1 MIFSSVID
9 LKGQPKPR
17 SSPALTVSA
26 PLCGQF
32 SFLGALA
39 GRVARAASALRAA
52 CFNRRTWVRPPL
64 DNRFGLVLLVL
75 SAIGVDSLFC
85 YLIIIIMNRWLAPM
99 VGWRRG
105 DH

>member
-1 MIFSSVID
+1 MIFISVVD
-9 LKGQPKPR
+9 LKGRPEPK
-17 SSPALTVSA
+17 SSLALTVSA
-26 PLCGQF
+26 LPCGQF

-75 SAIGVDSLFC
+75 SATCISSFSC
-85 YLIIIIMNRWLAPM
+85 YL
-99 VGWRRG
+99 
-105 DH
+105 